1 MAQFQRTIN
10 PAFRSSSPQPS
21 VFESHH
27 DPQSDLAMRMGHQDS
42 IKPPSRETTVT
53 PQKSN
58 RPSSQ
63 LDYGRHVHHD
73 PQPDLAMR
81 MSHHESKRPPSRETT
96 ITPQKSTRPPSQ
108 LDYRRR
114 NRHDSQSDVAMRM
127 GHQESNRPPSREST
141 ITPQKSAR
149 PPSQI
154 DYRRQA
160 QAQAQTQFQHSQME
174 ALATVP
180 HNEYPTD
187 GMTMFCR
194 TAPPSER
201 SSAASAS
208 PVRPSSRDSQSEY
221 SNPTS
226 FSSHE
231 PPSGKQSPV
240 KQNITPMTSPTKEI
254 QKKRSGFFSSNS
266 PFRRKSKLEKEGRD
280 LGTTPI
286 LAPTTTSTWG
296 PSSGRN
302 VGSSNSSPTRSYARG
317 NTSANSRDKY
327 SGSPEPVDPRANF
340 QLNIGPNVF
349 DVASP
354 DSNRNKA
361 TSDVMAPPAKELD
374 PIAQALAEIKL
385 AEQKGSDKQSSTRIS
400 ADRYHGISTPAP
412 GTPSVSAPMRQT
424 DHAAAQRGTPP
435 PSYTDQTPIKRLDP
449 PKPAFT
455 SAQMQ
460 QTTRKYVS
468 QAKDMYGSSRPSPRG
483 GGSELPRAASPL
495 PIRSVSPRPGY
506 SMVESQGQGQRGS
519 SPRPNYSAAQKQSAQ
534 RSVSPRPTYNSA
546 QDQTQAPRSVSP
558 GPAQTSGQGQ
568 GQGYTRSAS
577 PNPQPNQSYSRR
589 PQSSS
594 PTKPSYP
601 NGNTPGNYSRR
612 GSTNMKERE
621 VSPQPQFSRQERPS
635 SSAGTMALQLA
646 DPNTVGSH
654 QRGRVSAA
662 RPLSYYGGPQSHGS
676 EVGRHV
682 VSGEQR
688 TRSKSVVDG
697 RKYTQD
703 GRPILHF
710 GGLLFSVQ
718 FPI

>member
-1 MAQFQRTIN
+1 
-10 PAFRSSSPQPS
+10 
-21 VFESHH
+21 
-27 DPQSDLAMRMGHQDS
+27 MRMSHQDS

-63 LDYGRHVHHD
+63 LDYGRYVHQD

-81 MSHHESKRPPSRETT
+81 MSHQESKRPPSRETT

-127 GHQESNRPPSREST
+127 GHQESNRPPSRETT

-174 ALATVP
+174 ALVTVP

-221 SNPTS
+221 SIPTS

-240 KQNITPMTSPTKEI
+240 KQNNAPMTSPTKEI

-286 LAPTTTSTWG
+286 LAPTTTNNWG
-296 PSSGRN
+296 ASSGRN
-302 VGSSNSSPTRSYARG
+302 VGNSNSSPTRSYARG
-317 NTSANSRDKY
+317 NNSANSRDKY

-361 TSDVMAPPAKELD
+361 SSDVMAPPAKELD

-385 AEQKGSDKQSSTRIS
+385 AEQKGSDKQSSSRIS
-400 ADRYHGISTPAP
+400 ADRYHGIATPAP
-412 GTPSVSAPMRQT
+412 STPSVSAPMRQT
-424 DHAAAQRGTPP
+424 DHAAARRGTPP

-468 QAKDMYGSSRPSPRG
+468 QTKDMYGSSRPSPRG
-483 GGSELPRAASPL
+483 GGSELPPATSPL

-506 SMVESQGQGQRGS
+506 STVESQGQGQRGS
-519 SPRPNYSAAQKQSAQ
+519 SPRPNYSAAQQQSAQ
-534 RSVSPRPTYNSA
+534 RSVSPRPTYNLA
-546 QDQTQAPRSVSP
+546 QDQAQAPRSVSP
-558 GPAQTSGQGQ
+558 GPAQTTGQGQ
-568 GQGYTRSAS
+568 EQGYTRSAS
-577 PNPQPNQSYSRR
+577 PNPQPNQGYSRR

-601 NGNTPGNYSRR
+601 NGDTPGSYSRR
-612 GSTNMKERE
+612 GSAIMKERE

-646 DPNTVGSH
+646 DPNTVGS

-662 RPLSYYGGPQSHGS
+662 RPLSYYGVSQSHGS
-676 EVGRHV
+676 EVSRHI

-697 RKYTQD
+697 RKYTQE

-710 GGLLFSVQ
+710 GRLLFSVQ
-718 FPI
+718 FPIEAHFSFSHMKRMLMGFVTPQQGHYMSIVLQSLKN

>member
-1 MAQFQRTIN
+1 
-10 PAFRSSSPQPS
+10 
-21 VFESHH
+21 
-27 DPQSDLAMRMGHQDS
+27 MRMGHQDS

-53 PQKSN
+53 PQKP

-63 LDYGRHVHHD
+63 LDYRRYVHHD

-81 MSHHESKRPPSRETT
+81 VGHHESERPPSRETT

-114 NRHDSQSDVAMRM
+114 NRHDSQSDIAMRM
-127 GHQESNRPPSREST
+127 GLQESNRPPSRET
-141 ITPQKSAR
+141 TMTPQKSAR

-160 QAQAQTQFQHSQME
+160 QAQAQTHFQHSQME
-174 ALATVP
+174 ALAKVP

-231 PPSGKQSPV
+231 PTSGKQSPV
-240 KQNITPMTSPTKEI
+240 KQNTVPMTSPTKEL

-266 PFRRKSKLEKEGRD
+266 PFRRKSKHEKEGRD
-280 LGTTPI
+280 PGTIPVLTPTI
-286 LAPTTTSTWG
+286 TSTWG
-296 PSSGRN
+296 SSSGRN

-317 NTSANSRDKY
+317 NNSANSRDKY

-354 DSNRNKA
+354 DTNRNKA
-361 TSDVMAPPAKELD
+361 TLDVMAPPAKELD

-385 AEQKGSDKQSSTRIS
+385 AEQKGSDKQSFTRIS
-400 ADRYHGISTPAP
+400 ADRYHGIATPAPP
-412 GTPSVSAPMRQT
+412 GTPSAPAPIRQS
-424 DHAAAQRGTPP
+424 DRAAAQRGTPP
-435 PSYTDQTPIKRLDP
+435 PSYNDQTPIKRLDP

-460 QTTRKYVS
+460 QTTRKYVN
-468 QAKDMYGSSRPSPRG
+468 QTKDIYGSSRPSTRSG
-483 GGSELPRAASPL
+483 VSEVPGTTSPL

-506 SMVESQGQGQRGS
+506 STVQSQGQGQRGS
-519 SPRPNYSAAQKQSAQ
+519 SPRPNYSAAQEQSAP
-534 RSVSPRPTYNSA
+534 RSVSPRPTYNVV

-558 GPAQTSGQGQ
+558 GLTQISGQGQ

-577 PNPQPNQSYSRR
+577 PNPQPSSSYSRR

-612 GSTNMKERE
+612 GSAIMKECD

-646 DPNTVGSH
+646 DPNTVGS

-662 RPLSYYGGPQSHGS
+662 RPSSYYGGSQAHGS

-697 RKYTQD
+697 RKYTPD
-703 GRPILHF
+703 GRPILQF
-710 GGLLFSVQ
+710 GRLLFSIQ
-718 FPI
+718 FTIWARCSVSPLKRMLTGFVSQQGHYMSIALQSLRS